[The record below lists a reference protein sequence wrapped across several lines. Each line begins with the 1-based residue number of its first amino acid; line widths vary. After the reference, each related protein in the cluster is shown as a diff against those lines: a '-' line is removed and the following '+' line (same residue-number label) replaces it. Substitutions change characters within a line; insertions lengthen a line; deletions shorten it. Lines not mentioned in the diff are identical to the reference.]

1 MQTTKS
7 NAVPVDWEN
16 VRNAVAKNSQEG
28 DYRRTAEIL
37 GVSKATV
44 FKYMTG
50 LRRIDTPAG
59 INILNTFSGVVNER
73 KGQEEKARLL
83 EQAAAIQ

>member
-7 NAVPVDWEN
+7 NAIPLDWEN

-37 GVSKATV
+37 GVSKETV

-50 LRRIDTPAG
+50 LRSINTPAG
-59 INILNTFSGVVNER
+59 INILNAFSGVVNER
-73 KGQEEKARLL
+73 KKQEKKAHLL